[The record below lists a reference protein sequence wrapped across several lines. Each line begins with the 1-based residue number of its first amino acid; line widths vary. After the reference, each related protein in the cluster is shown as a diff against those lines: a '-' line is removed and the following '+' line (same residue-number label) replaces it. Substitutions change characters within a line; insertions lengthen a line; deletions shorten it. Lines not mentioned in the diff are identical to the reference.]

1 MPVMRKEEK
10 NEQILPDLEIIR
22 RCSEGDARAQELLYR
37 RYFSFAMSLAV
48 RYTCDE
54 GDAMETVNDSF
65 MKVLEKISEFD
76 TTRSFKS
83 WYGKIVVNSSID
95 RYRRNVK
102 HASNIPL
109 VDIGATEMI
118 EPEIVSQLSAA
129 DIISLL
135 GQLPENYRIT
145 FNLFE
150 IEGYSHDEIAQML
163 GISESG
169 SRSNLSRARKML
181 RELYIKNFTPAKAA
195 NEAI

>member
-10 NEQILPDLEIIR
+10 NEQVLPDLEIIR

>member
-1 MPVMRKEEK
+1 MRKEEK

>member
-1 MPVMRKEEK
+1 MRKEEK

-109 VDIGATEMI
+109 ADIGATEMI

-129 DIISLL
+129 DIISLF

-145 FNLFE
+145 FNLYE

>member
-1 MPVMRKEEK
+1 MRKEEK

-109 VDIGATEMI
+109 ADIGATEMI

-163 GISESG
+163 GITESG
-169 SRSNLSRARKML
+169 SRSNLSRARKIL